1 MTVHAILLLISQNGL
16 AARTASRLGHRRSSK
31 DPRPMGSLWPGSER
45 IMKANVDIGRTPA
58 SGIQAD

>member
-1 MTVHAILLLISQNGL
+1 MDWLPERHPGW
-16 AARTASRLGHRRSSK
+16 GHRRSSK

-58 SGIQAD
+58 SGTHAD